1 MTRQINSSRIFRSV
15 SAGLVAIF
23 VLLILFGIDNNCDAG
38 EPIERI
44 VATVGS
50 DPILASELAAQI
62 QLMAIQRGIRPR
74 NDSELVQFQE
84 QILDDLIAERL
95 MLAEARKDTTI
106 AVTDEQIEMGI
117 EEHIS
122 NLVQQFPSDEVFL
135 EELSREGMTLRS
147 FKKKLRPEIEN
158 QLLKQQLINRKLSS
172 IAISNKEVYDFYEIY
187 KDSIADQPEAV
198 RLAHILITFQPSGST
213 EDSVRKIAEAVRK
226 NAAGGADFA
235 TLAITHSDGP
245 SALTGGDLGFLS
257 KDDVVPEFGRV
268 AFNLE
273 PGDISGVIRTMY
285 GLHIV
290 KCEERRGGQSH
301 LRQILFKVIPTAFDS
316 SLSYN
321 LVDSLMNEIK
331 GGADFRELAKIFS
344 ADDDT
349 RARGGELGWFAIANL
364 PAEFAESVAGMENID
379 DLDGPVQSEYG
390 LHILKLLDR
399 QEARKITLEDD
410 FDRIK
415 EMARQEKTG
424 EIVDKWLEELK
435 EKVYVE
441 IRPLK

>member
-349 RARGGELGWFAIANL
+349 RAQGGELGWFAIANL